1 MAIDAEALK
10 NFQGS
15 KFNFVD
21 DSGNEP
27 DYNSLSDDAQYSL
40 RIGDQVVQ
48 DQMDAHAVTYTIN
61 NEWGKQENI

>member
-1 MAIDAEALK
+1 MSIDAEALK

-21 DSGNEP
+21 ENGKEP
-27 DYNSLSDDAQYSL
+27 DYNNLSSDAQYTL
-40 RIGDQVVQ
+40 RVGEQVVQ

-61 NEWGKQENI
+61 NEWGKDENI

>member
-1 MAIDAEALK
+1 MAIDAEALT

-27 DYNSLSDDAQYSL
+27 DYSKLSDDTQYSL
-40 RIGDQVVQ
+40 RVGDQVVQ
-48 DQMDAHAVTYTIN
+48 DQMDAHAVAYTIN

>member
-1 MAIDAEALK
+1 MAIDAEALT

-27 DYNSLSDDAQYSL
+27 DYDKLSDDAQYSL

-48 DQMDAHAVTYTIN
+48 DQMDGHAVTYTIN
-61 NEWGKQENI
+61 NEWGK